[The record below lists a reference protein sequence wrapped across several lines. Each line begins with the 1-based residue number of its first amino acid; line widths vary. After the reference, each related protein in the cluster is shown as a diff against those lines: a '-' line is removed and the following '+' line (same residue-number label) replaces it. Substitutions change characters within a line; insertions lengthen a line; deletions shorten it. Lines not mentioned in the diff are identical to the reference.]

1 MICQNRS
8 VTVAIATRLGIAS
21 GFKLVSSR
29 RTSYFRIICVT
40 SSQSAS
46 IINQWSVPR
55 KRTVPNSFSSA
66 LPTATWEIYTAPPG
80 SMLYNL
86 LFYFRAAA
94 GLIFFLEITW
104 AVTLFVQICVRNDE
118 SLCFCCWSGVLAI
131 TNGWRRALFYLPL
144 SCALA
149 WKPHNLWLSYVAAG
163 LLAAL
168 SLLHIVSSALE
179 DRALACQ
186 MNNADS
192 VAESLLN
199 TRSEHYDRFEEVLV
213 TEVMD
218 DGMTGPAGR
227 MDNNDGEM

>member
-1 MICQNRS
+1 MSTYVRTNDNHLTTLTRILGVCTAIIVCGVGVDVAYHRHLMGLY
-8 VTVAIATRLGIAS
+8 VT
-21 GFKLVSSR
+21 
-29 RTSYFRIICVT
+29 
-40 SSQSAS
+40 
-46 IINQWSVPR
+46 
-55 KRTVPNSFSSA
+55 
-66 LPTATWEIYTAPPG
+66 
-80 SMLYNL
+80 
-86 LFYFRAAA
+86 
-94 GLIFFLEITW
+94 
-104 AVTLFVQICVRNDE
+104 NDE

>member
-1 MICQNRS
+1 MSTYVRTNDNHLTTLTRILGVCTAIIVCGVGVDVAYHRHLMGLY
-8 VTVAIATRLGIAS
+8 VT
-21 GFKLVSSR
+21 
-29 RTSYFRIICVT
+29 
-40 SSQSAS
+40 
-46 IINQWSVPR
+46 
-55 KRTVPNSFSSA
+55 
-66 LPTATWEIYTAPPG
+66 
-80 SMLYNL
+80 
-86 LFYFRAAA
+86 AAA

-179 DRALACQ
+179 DRALTCQ